1 MSIRERGGHD
11 SLVKNIVTRQL
22 PITYSPGRPSG
33 LCTNEVGRPRSPT
46 IMYKYARSIPIVARS
61 CYQYSSTLYC
71 QSSPRKH
78 SSPC

>member
-1 MSIRERGGHD
+1 VSIRERGGHD

-46 IMYKYARSIPIVARS
+46 VSGAEEATGFR
-61 CYQYSSTLYC
+61 T
-71 QSSPRKH
+71 H
-78 SSPC
+78 G